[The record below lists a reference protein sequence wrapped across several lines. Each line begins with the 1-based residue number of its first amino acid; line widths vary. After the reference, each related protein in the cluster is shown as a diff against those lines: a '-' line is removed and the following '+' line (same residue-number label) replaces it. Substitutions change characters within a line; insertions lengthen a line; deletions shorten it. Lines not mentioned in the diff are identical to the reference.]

1 LFTTSQIRKLENGKT
16 LRGTNGFCARV
27 YASGSVSFL
36 VMKKIKGDPVPKSYQ
51 VGQAY
56 KDDPNLNRAILNAQA
71 KATQYA
77 SLMNEG
83 IDPRKQEKLEAE
95 EKERKEKT
103 LNELLEAYEHSRI
116 AFEIG
121 NAHKTMSD
129 RRNTIENIYGAWM
142 DRAVSSITSEDMLDK
157 YYEYS
162 SGQNPKIPQAVKGIR
177 YIRSVFNFGINTLKV
192 LEVNPCNVFKGM
204 ISTKSNKDQTQF
216 LKPSETVKLLRFINA
231 LLQTYGKDTKGI
243 LGEYK
248 LDDQAITPY
257 QLQSYNAIK
266 LLLYSGLRL
275 NEVLKL
281 KWEDVHLG
289 GTELNE
295 GSYFEILIDNR
306 KQATPFG
313 VPITKEMEQVFSR
326 QSMIQSVVK
335 GTEVFKERKKPTYV
349 FPSPKTDLHMTKL
362 TEAFKYLNQLMP
374 KLISASKIGANQLRH
389 TFATLAYSAGYG
401 MADIDI
407 MTGHGIKNSRNLATE
422 VYVGQVADDNR
433 SRFERVAKAINGT
446 IIKDN
451 EVREI
456 TDNIGKDI
464 ANDPKVLEEYMNKG
478 MLLEKERHKY
488 NTTALSLRQAIK
500 VTEERLQKLK
510 ENKPHH
516 KKMIRSREL
525 HIEDLKESLK
535 RLEEGYE
542 V

>member
-1 LFTTSQIRKLENGKT
+1 
-16 LRGTNGFCARV
+16 
-27 YASGSVSFL
+27 
-36 VMKKIKGDPVPKSYQ
+36 
-51 VGQAY
+51 
-56 KDDPNLNRAILNAQA
+56 
-71 KATQYA
+71 
-77 SLMNEG
+77 
-83 IDPRKQEKLEAE
+83 
-95 EKERKEKT
+95 
-103 LNELLEAYEHSRI
+103 
-116 AFEIG
+116 
-121 NAHKTMSD
+121 
-129 RRNTIENIYGAWM
+129 
-142 DRAVSSITSEDMLDK
+142 
-157 YYEYS
+157 
-162 SGQNPKIPQAVKGIR
+162 
-177 YIRSVFNFGINTLKV
+177 
-192 LEVNPCNVFKGM
+192 
-204 ISTKSNKDQTQF
+204 
-216 LKPSETVKLLRFINA
+216 
-231 LLQTYGKDTKGI
+231 
-243 LGEYK
+243 
-248 LDDQAITPY
+248 
-257 QLQSYNAIK
+257 
-266 LLLYSGLRL
+266 
-275 NEVLKL
+275 
-281 KWEDVHLG
+281 
-289 GTELNE
+289 
-295 GSYFEILIDNR
+295 
-306 KQATPFG
+306 
-313 VPITKEMEQVFSR
+313 
-326 QSMIQSVVK
+326 
-335 GTEVFKERKKPTYV
+335 
-349 FPSPKTDLHMTKL
+349 MTKL